1 MSSFHFCLINIST
14 FHFISYKTIW
24 NYYLTFHKTPSR
36 FIWNK
41 TFIQSRQNF
50 VHRPDMY
57 FQRVGKYYC
66 NKHGTS
72 TIGTR
77 KNHLK
82 CMIITTIWQGIDW
95 YVTVLSCYLKLY
107 LTLLMECIIWREK
120 ETILTTIYIITEYN
134 SVLKAIPTYREEIL
148 SRTNAE

>member
-1 MSSFHFCLINIST
+1 MEISYQLHNLFIVSRSKAT
-14 FHFISYKTIW
+14 LWVPLFISYHKTNW

-41 TFIQSRQNF
+41 TFIKSRQNF

-57 FQRVGKYYC
+57 FQTVVKYYC
-66 NKHGTS
+66 NEHGTS

-82 CMIITTIWQGIDW
+82 CMIKYYHNMAGHWLICYSFKLLFEIVFNTINGMH
-95 YVTVLSCYLKLY
+95 YLKREGNNPS
-107 LTLLMECIIWREK
+107 LLQN
-120 ETILTTIYIITEYN
+120 ITQC
-134 SVLKAIPTYREEIL
+134 
-148 SRTNAE
+148 